1 MDNQTLKLLNQKE
14 VAQIIRKS
22 TAWLER
28 KRWEG
33 GGIPYRKVGRHV
45 LYDEQDVNDWI
56 KAQPKITSTS
66 QIDQGK

>member
-45 LYDEQDVNDWI
+45 FYEEQDVKNWI
-56 KAQPKITSTS
+56 ESQPKRTSTS
-66 QIDQGK
+66 QYS